1 MVSVLKKKKCI
12 DCKMYLAGCP
22 YKVKVA
28 RTKGTDDNEGPYH
41 LLQSY
46 YGHYIIQQ
54 GSFNGRDWYKKESDD
69 SRAIWFCS
77 GKQWVVGKTSAKG
90 SCTGAFFTN
99 DKDDCPSDPAYTW
112 KYFVRAINKWV
123 DAGKSMSIWAKS

>member
-1 MVSVLKKKKCI
+1 MVSVLKKKCI

-22 YKVKVA
+22 YKVKVS

-41 LLQSY
+41 LLKSY

-69 SRAIWFCS
+69 SRAIWYCE
-77 GKQWVVGKTSAKG
+77 KTQWVVGKTSEKG
-90 SCTGAFFTN
+90 SCTGAFYTN
-99 DKDDCPSDPAYTW
+99 DDDDCPSDPAYTW